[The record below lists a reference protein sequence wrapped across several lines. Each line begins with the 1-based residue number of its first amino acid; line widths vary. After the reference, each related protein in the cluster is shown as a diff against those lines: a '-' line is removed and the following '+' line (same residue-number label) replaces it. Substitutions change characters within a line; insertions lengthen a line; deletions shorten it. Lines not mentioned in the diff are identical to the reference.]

1 MDVQIRIKGDTRIF
15 SSGDTVSGDVQIFC
29 AHPTTIFKLTAN
41 LIGESK
47 SSLTGTS
54 GLLFS
59 RREEEKHIIVR
70 DEHHIIPS
78 LHTPRSDRLGTVR
91 LGVGCHSFGF
101 CLRVPWVQD
110 CSTCPPNNPLGSP
123 DDKDVTI
130 SSSRQ
135 QLSPSMSGLEKEAE
149 IAYRVEVTVTTIK
162 NMFKSKTL
170 KARSS
175 FIF

>member
-1 MDVQIRIKGDTRIF
+1 MF
-15 SSGDTVSGDVQIFC
+15 SSGDTVSGNVQIFC
-29 AHPTTIFKLTAN
+29 AYPTTIFKLTAN

-47 SSLTGTS
+47 SSLTGAP

-59 RREEEKHIIVR
+59 RKEEEKHIIMR
-70 DEHHIIPS
+70 DEHHIVPS
-78 LHTPRSDRLGTVR
+78 LHTPRLDRLEAVR

-110 CSTCPPNNPLGSP
+110 CSTCPPNTPLGSP
-123 DDKDVTI
+123 YDTDVTI
-130 SSSRQ
+130 PSSRQ
-135 QLSPSMSGLEKEAE
+135 RLSPSMSGPEKGAE
-149 IAYRVEVTVTTIK
+149 IAYRVEVAVTTIK

-175 FIF
+175 LKL